1 VGIQSKLN
9 LLILRRK
16 IDVTKPGWSWAPAPD
31 FMDWGNLSSFSP
43 TVPLGTSSTLAT
55 VTETLSATGK
65 SYSLERAAYAVTA
78 GVTPTSEVATLSG
91 GVAVLES
98 QNTVTST
105 RVVAM
110 VLRPAINSTGQNFR
124 MSAGS
129 ASLAVLVRM
138 RAKITL
144 TGPSPS
150 VDIKVG
156 STVSSAIP
164 GIRIT
169 GNVGIVFGSDPT
181 VRISTLRS
189 GTLLSLGAFRR
200 SVWGAGAEIGVDFL
214 MAGATTWVA
223 AYPWDPT
230 WTDYPEWDDQSLTLD
245 VPQVIGP
252 TQININSANTMAS
265 NAPYASGGPPSATAT
280 AQSNMTTDM
289 GIIPSVLLNNSAGNG
304 ARVEISNVQYYWKM
318 MNLQGVVQ

>member
-1 VGIQSKLN
+1 
-9 LLILRRK
+9 
-16 IDVTKPGWSWAPAPD
+16 
-31 FMDWGNLSSFSP
+31 
-43 TVPLGTSSTLAT
+43 
-55 VTETLSATGK
+55 
-65 SYSLERAAYAVTA
+65 LERAAYAVTA
-78 GVTPTSEVATLSG
+78 GVTPTSEVATFSG

-98 QNTVTST
+98 QNTLAST

-110 VLRPAINSTGQNFR
+110 VLRPAINGTGQNFR

-144 TGPSPS
+144 TGPSPV

-164 GIRIT
+164 GIRIA
-169 GNVGIVFGSDPT
+169 GNVGIVFGADPT
-181 VRISTLRS
+181 VRISTLRT

-200 SVWGAGAEIGVDFL
+200 SVWGSGAEIGVDFL
-214 MAGATTWVA
+214 MAGGTTWA
-223 AYPWDPT
+223 ALYPWDPT
-230 WTDYPEWDDQSLTLD
+230 WTDYPEWDEESLTLD

-252 TQININSANTMAS
+252 TQININSGNTMAS
-265 NAPYASGGPPSATAT
+265 NAPYAFGGPPSATAT

-289 GIIPSVLLNNSAGNG
+289 GIIPSVSLNNSAGNG
-304 ARVEISNVQYYWKM
+304 GRIEISNVKYYWKM